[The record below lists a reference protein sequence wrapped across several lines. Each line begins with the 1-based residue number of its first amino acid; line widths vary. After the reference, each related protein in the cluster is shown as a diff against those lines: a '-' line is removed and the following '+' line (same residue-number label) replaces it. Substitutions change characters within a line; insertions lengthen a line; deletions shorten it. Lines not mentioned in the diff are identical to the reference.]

1 MLEIIGTALFA
12 LAVLHTFLT
21 APILRLSHRY
31 PKDSFRG
38 NILHFLGEIEVVFG
52 VWAALFLLAYA
63 LIDSPKASIDYLQGV
78 NLVEPLF
85 IFAVMTVC
93 STRPILQACRVAIV
107 AVSALLKKIIPAP
120 EILIEMFVI
129 LAVGPLAGSFITE
142 PAAMT
147 VTAFLLLSMIHTK
160 EKHVLYGLLGVLFVN
175 ISIGGS
181 LTPFAAPPI
190 LMVASTWNWDF
201 SFVFS
206 HIGWK
211 SAIAVVVN
219 GLFFVVAFKKQLIAG
234 FYTLEQLEKQA
245 EEKRPP
251 IPWGVTFLH
260 LLFLLAIVLSAH
272 YEKVFMG
279 VLLFFLGIYTAT
291 RKFQDT
297 LRLKESLLVAF
308 FLGGIIIFGPFQGW
322 WLKPLLQGM
331 NEGVL
336 FAGATL
342 LTAFTDNAALTFLG
356 SQVEGLSATSK
367 LALVSGALAGGG
379 LTIIANAP
387 NPAGVSILGKKF
399 PNGQISPLLLL
410 GHALIPTLIAAS
422 FLWFLP

>member
-52 VWAALFLLAYA
+52 VWAALF
-63 LIDSPKASIDYLQGV
+63 
-78 NLVEPLF
+78 
-85 IFAVMTVC
+85 
-93 STRPILQACRVAIV
+93 
-107 AVSALLKKIIPAP
+107 
-120 EILIEMFVI
+120 
-129 LAVGPLAGSFITE
+129 
-142 PAAMT
+142 
-147 VTAFLLLSMIHTK
+147 
-160 EKHVLYGLLGVLFVN
+160 
-175 ISIGGS
+175 
-181 LTPFAAPPI
+181 
-190 LMVASTWNWDF
+190 
-201 SFVFS
+201 
-206 HIGWK
+206 
-211 SAIAVVVN
+211 
-219 GLFFVVAFKKQLIAG
+219 
-234 FYTLEQLEKQA
+234 
-245 EEKRPP
+245 
-251 IPWGVTFLH
+251 
-260 LLFLLAIVLSAH
+260 
-272 YEKVFMG
+272 EKVFMG

-331 NEGVL
+331 NEGML